1 MDNYTCITVEQ
12 AQEIIDNGAAIA
24 DIRDPQSFA
33 AGRIPGSVNLNN
45 DNLHAYISQADLDK
59 PLIVCCYHGI
69 SSMSAAQY
77 LNHQGFET
85 VYSLDGGFEAWSL
98 RCTDRIER

>member
-33 AGRIPGSVNLNN
+33 AGRI
-45 DNLHAYISQADLDK
+45 
-59 PLIVCCYHGI
+59 
-69 SSMSAAQY
+69 
-77 LNHQGFET
+77 QG
-85 VYSLDGGFEAWSL
+85 
-98 RCTDRIER
+98 